1 MNDDFAKT
9 LVIYLQQEKLV
20 LYTQNKNTTFLSYDY
35 FSNLVRFRYKKEERN
50 YKIIA
55 QALENMKCNNIII
68 RDFKKHMNGFIITF
82 LDTNQFEIS
91 DLFSNKNTSDI
102 LPMI

>member
-1 MNDDFAKT
+1 
-9 LVIYLQQEKLV
+9 
-20 LYTQNKNTTFLSYDY
+20 
-35 FSNLVRFRYKKEERN
+35 
-50 YKIIA
+50 
-55 QALENMKCNNIII
+55 
-68 RDFKKHMNGFIITF
+68 MNGFIITF

>member
-20 LYTQNKNTTFLSYDY
+20 LYTQGKNTTFLSYDY

-68 RDFKKHMNGFIITF
+68 RD
-82 LDTNQFEIS
+82 L
-91 DLFSNKNTSDI
+91 KNI
-102 LPMI
+102 